1 MKKTIHFFLFFLL
14 ITYINYA
21 QTPYFKKGDRVVFVG
36 NSITNNGAFHHNIF
50 QYYVTRFP
58 EQPITFFNCGIS
70 GDVTAGILKRMDSD
84 VLIHE
89 PTHAVIM
96 IGMND
101 VNRRLYGIAPTSDV
115 DTLKKRELALEVYKI
130 NLDSIIRI
138 FLSKGIKVI
147 IQKPTIYDQ
156 TAVSITPNNLGVN
169 DALKQCAEFGE
180 LLSKKYKLPSVDYW
194 TILNDINNKLQLKE
208 PSATIIG
215 PDRVHPAAPGHLI
228 MAFQFLKALQSPQYV
243 SKIEISKNALKTQ
256 SAKINCVIDNIRKSR
271 KSLSFS
277 VKENALPFPI
287 NENQKQAVDLVPF
300 KEEFNLQELKVSG
313 LKKGNYQLK
322 IDTSIISTFSAKQ
335 LKSGINLTNFSNTP
349 QYRQAVAINKIL
361 VNLWQAEANLRTI
374 KWVEISHLNELGNN
388 ENLSTVK
395 DYLDKRFVDRFQ
407 NLSNAS
413 YYKGQFEKYLLIK
426 SREKEFQEQMKQLS
440 LEAYELAKP
449 VVHHFTLSYILKK

>member
-1 MKKTIHFFLFFLL
+1 MKKTFHFFLFFLL
-14 ITYINYA
+14 ITYISYA

-228 MAFQFLKALQSPQYV
+228 MAYQFLKALQSPQYV

-300 KEEFNLQELKVSG
+300 EEEFNLQELKVSG

-413 YYKGQFEKYLLIK
+413 YYKVQFEKYVLIK